1 MTELKKAVAYA
12 RYSSDRQSA
21 RSINDQF
28 VLCRKIAQQHGY
40 EIVAYYK
47 DEAIGGAG
55 TLNRAGWL
63 SLMRDVAA
71 KDRTFDAVVIESLSR
86 MSRDLAD
93 SARDFKRIA
102 HRQIELIDLE
112 GPLNTMRVGMSGIMN
127 QEFRKHLG
135 NMIRRA
141 WDGRVREG
149 MMPGRP
155 AYGHRKVPGTSF
167 EREIDPEQAEIVKR
181 IFTEYVNMEPVRDI
195 AQRLNN
201 EGVPAPGGGLWN
213 HQVFIAGGGSG
224 KGMLSNR
231 IYIGE
236 LVWNATRTVINPD
249 TEKRNKQKGK
259 AEDLLTTKVPHLR
272 IIDQE
277 LWDKAQALRKTRN
290 RQSGASPRVY
300 KKTALRHMLSG
311 RLSCGSCS
319 GVMKITYSKPGE
331 KTRVGC
337 ANAIVRGTCTNSKSY
352 NLIDIE
358 ETVLHGIKTN
368 LDVEALTA
376 FTAGAH
382 KEWASR
388 QSAARV
394 DHDQVQR
401 ELNRTLE
408 KIDRVVTLMTDPDLP
423 LAPLK
428 EKLKGLELERA
439 GLEDKLRMLAAD
451 GGASA
456 NVVTLHPAMI
466 QRFRENLEMMVDTL
480 SNSTLSDEQLAPFR
494 VAFGNVFERVVV
506 HQTGKRRP
514 VEVTPYARISAI
526 LGTDIVPKMRSPEK
540 IVEDQGLTSLVSAT
554 HGTLKQHGW

>member
-1 MTELKKAVAYA
+1 MGLKKAVAYA

-21 RSINDQF
+21 RSIDDQF

-71 KDRTFDAVVIESLSR
+71 RERRFDAVIIESLSR

-102 HRQIELIDLE
+102 HREIELIDLE

-135 NMIRRA
+135 NMMRRA

-149 MMPGRP
+149 KMPGKP
-155 AYGHRKVPGTSF
+155 AFGHRKVPGTSF
-167 EREIDPEQAEIVKR
+167 EREIDPKQAEIVKR
-181 IFTEYVNMEPVRDI
+181 IFTEYVRMEPVREI

-213 HQVFIAGGGSG
+213 HQCFIAGGGSG

-236 LVWNATRTVINPD
+236 LVWNANRSVINPD
-249 TEKRNKQKGK
+249 TEKRNKKKGK
-259 AEDLLTTKVPHLR
+259 KEDLLTVSVPHLR
-272 IIDQE
+272 IIDEE
-277 LWDKAQALRKTRN
+277 LWARAQKLRKDRS
-290 RQSGASPRVY
+290 RQTGSLPTIC
-300 KKTALRHMLSG
+300 KKTTMRHMLAG
-311 RLSCGSCS
+311 KLSCGVCS
-319 GVMKITYSKPGE
+319 GRMKITYSKPGE

-337 ANAIVRGTCTNSKSY
+337 VNAIIRGTCANTKSY
-352 NLIDIE
+352 NMVDIE

-368 LDVEALTA
+368 LDVEAITA

-382 KEWASR
+382 KEWATR
-388 QSAARV
+388 QTMARV
-394 DHDQVQR
+394 DYSQVEG
-401 ELNRTLE
+401 ELNRVLE
-408 KIDRVVTLMTDPDLP
+408 KIDRVVNLMTDPDLP

-428 EKLKGLELERA
+428 DKLKGLELERA
-439 GLEDKLRMLAAD
+439 GLENKLLLLAAD
-451 GGASA
+451 GGTRGS
-456 NVVTLHPAMI
+456 VTLHPAMI
-466 QRFRENLEMMVDTL
+466 QRFRENLEAMVDTL
-480 SNSTLSDEQLAPFR
+480 SNPHLSEDQTAPFR

-514 VEVTPYARISAI
+514 VEVTPFARISAI
-526 LGTDIVPKMRSPEK
+526 IGTEIIPRMRSPEK
-540 IVEDQGLTSLVSAT
+540 IVEDQGLTNLVSAT
-554 HGTLKQHGW
+554 HGTLKQLGW